1 MRQICGTAART
12 ITSRRSGRPGGASQ
26 SGRARHWLLG
36 LLLIGAAA
44 LAWWWLAPQ
53 SIPEAVREH
62 LPEPVQPAARNP
74 VLYKWKDDQGRWNI
88 TDRPPEGRSFEAITV
103 DPDTN
108 VLPSGVAPE
117 QD

>member
-1 MRQICGTAART
+1 
-12 ITSRRSGRPGGASQ
+12 
-26 SGRARHWLLG
+26 LLG
-36 LLLIGAAA
+36 LVLIGAAA
-44 LAWWWLAPQ
+44 GAWWYLAPE

-62 LPEPVQPAARNP
+62 LPEPVRPAATNP

-88 TDRPPEGRSFEAITV
+88 TDQPPQGRKYEVIRV

-108 VLPSGVAPE
+108 VLPAGVAPE